1 MVGIDHRIN
10 RYWKSKKL
18 IEPSLRQIR
27 YFIAVANAGQ
37 VSRAAK
43 DLNVSQSAVTAAIKQ
58 LEEIIGASLFERHSS
73 GVTLT
78 YEGNL
83 FLEHAVHISAAVDEA
98 VRLPTRMRDN
108 VTGTLRLATTY
119 TVAGYYAP
127 PFVARF
133 ARNFPNIDIK
143 MTETPRGEIEEGLV
157 TGQFD
162 LAVML
167 TSNIVNQ
174 EGIAYDTLLR
184 SRRRLW
190 LPAQHPLLMNPSISL
205 QDVAEEPYIMLTV
218 DEASNTAQRYWNRTR
233 YRPRTIFRTS
243 SVEAVRSM
251 VANGMGVT
259 VLSDMVYRPWSL
271 DGRRVE
277 VVALADQ
284 VPSMDVGLA
293 WAADAELDE
302 AARAFVDFM
311 HLGMDGDE
319 PARVMPQL
327 RAKGEE
333 IPATTSI

>member
-1 MVGIDHRIN
+1 
-10 RYWKSKKL
+10 L

-43 DLNVSQSAVTAAIKQ
+43 DLNVSQSAVTAAVKQ
-58 LEEIIGASLFERHSS
+58 LEDIIGAALFERHSA

-133 ARNFPNIDIK
+133 VRNFPNVDIK

-162 LAVML
+162 LALML

-233 YRPRTIFRTS
+233 YRPKTIFRTS

-277 VVALADQ
+277 VVALADR

-319 PARVMPQL
+319 RTPVAPQL
-327 RAKGEE
+327 RVKGEE
-333 IPATTSI
+333 ISATTSV